1 MTSIQKEKL
10 AEVYRKTR
18 SLPKGSYAVYNQVSS
33 QLVGLGLDYREYQ
46 LAAKKIAGILKV

>member
-10 AEVYRKTR
+10 AEIYRKTR
-18 SLPKGSYAVYNQVSS
+18 SLPKGSYAVYNQVTS
-33 QLVGLGLDYREYQ
+33 QLIDLGLDYREYQ